1 MADPAHLK
9 ALLAIAT
16 RKHLDS
22 DFTAAEQLYREILF
36 ETPDDAEARH
46 YLGFLLQQTDRHAA
60 AVEQLSAAIA
70 LDDSHADW
78 HFNLGIAYLKLALSD
93 AAIEAFTGAIAMDP
107 GQYFYWTN
115 LGVAFEAARE
125 DERAEQ
131 CYTAATKIDPNCPDA
146 YNLLAVMY
154 LAQERFAEA
163 RHCHYRGIVAAPDKV
178 KSRII
183 LGHAYYELGQIA
195 EAIAVYNDWLL
206 AEPGNPVAMHLLT
219 AYCGKSAPEQC
230 SRQYIEQ
237 SFDAF
242 AGDFD
247 QILEKLKY
255 CGPHLAEAYLAGMSP
270 AAASLNV
277 LDLGCGTG
285 LTGASIKTYADRL
298 TGVDLSQ
305 AMLDRAAAR
314 QIYQQLH
321 KADITDFL
329 TTACDRYDLVTCM
342 DTLIYFGRLDTV
354 FRLIQLCL
362 EANGLLIFSTEKLT
376 AANASGYQLNISGR
390 YSHHQD
396 YLTAALTDAGFRIEQ
411 LQDVP
416 IRTELGHAIAGQFV
430 CARRAPC

>member
-1 MADPAHLK
+1 MAGPEHIK
-9 ALLAIAT
+9 TLLAIAT

-36 ETPDDAEARH
+36 EAPDDAEARH
-46 YLGFLLQQTDRHAA
+46 YLGFLLQQTGREAE

-70 LDDSHADW
+70 LDDTHADW
-78 HFNLGIAYLKLALSD
+78 HFNLGIALLKLNLPD
-93 AAIEAFTGAIAMDP
+93 AAIEAFTAAIVIDP
-107 GQYFYWTN
+107 HQYFYWTN
-115 LGVAFEAARE
+115 LGAAFEAANE

-146 YNLLAVMY
+146 FNLLSVMY

-163 RHCHYRGIVAAPDKV
+163 RHCHYRAIVAAPSEV

-183 LGHAYYELGQIA
+183 LGHAYYELGQM
-195 EAIAVYNDWLL
+195 EDAIAVYNDWLL
-206 AEPGNPVAMHLLT
+206 AEPGNPVATHLLT
-219 AYCGKSAPEQC
+219 AYCGEPAPEQC
-230 SRQYIEQ
+230 TRQYIEQ

-247 QILEKLKY
+247 QVLGKLNY
-255 CGPHLAEAYLAGMSP
+255 RGPQLVREYIAGLSP
-270 AAASLNV
+270 AATGLDV

-285 LTGASIKTYADRL
+285 LTGASVKTYASQL

-314 QIYQQLH
+314 QIYQHLH
-321 KADITDFL
+321 KADITDYL
-329 TTACDRYDLVTCM
+329 AATRDRYDLVTCM
-342 DTLIYFGRLDTV
+342 DTLIYIGRLDKV
-354 FRLIQLCL
+354 FTLIRQCL
-362 EANGLLIFSTEKLT
+362 KPGGLLIFSTEKPI

-396 YLTAALTDAGFRIEQ
+396 YLTVALTGAGLRIE
-411 LQDVP
+411 LMQDVP
-416 IRTELGHAIAGQFV
+416 IRTEMGYAIPGQFV
-430 CARRAPC
+430 CASRI